1 METKKIIEKK
11 KEITGKMTFGEILK
25 NNSEAVEI
33 LFSNGLHC
41 IGCGMAMYET
51 LEEGCQAH
59 GMNKKEI
66 DDLIKKLNQQ
76 NKK

>member
-1 METKKIIEKK
+1 MTEKTKTIQAKGK
-11 KEITGKMTFGEILK
+11 KEITGKMTFGEILHDHPE
-25 NNSEAVEI
+25 SVEI
-33 LFSNGLHC
+33 LFNNGLHC

-66 DDLIKKLNQQ
+66 DALIKKLN
-76 NKK
+76 K